1 MGQVNV
7 YPQAI
12 QARSGIRIKEIAS
25 RPVQWEYVYLTLK
38 ADLKMFYLK
47 THIRCE
53 LNHLGAMCRGR
64 ASASEAPEPRS
75 EEAGSRA
82 GASRHRPPP
91 GLRSLRSRSE
101 GREAPRRSRP
111 PSQDSTARAGG
122 PHSSRLREGSRRW
135 GSQAELWKPRSRGVV
150 LRLQPP
156 PAPPASRAALL
167 RPGLRSPALLAAV
180 ETMEGGRAHA
190 RPAPPPSS
198 RTPPPRRV
206 NPFAAPAAQRRA
218 AASEVPTHPPP
229 APRAVQGQDVS
240 SRDRD
245 NTSSGTQL
253 CCSRGESRITI
264 FKTRP

>member
-1 MGQVNV
+1 
-7 YPQAI
+7 
-12 QARSGIRIKEIAS
+12 
-25 RPVQWEYVYLTLK
+25 
-38 ADLKMFYLK
+38 
-47 THIRCE
+47 
-53 LNHLGAMCRGR
+53 MCRGR

-111 PSQDSTARAGG
+111 PSQDSSARAGG

-198 RTPPPRRV
+198 RTPPPAGLTPSRPLRRS
-206 NPFAAPAAQRRA
+206 
-218 AASEVPTHPPP
+218 SELRPWRSPPTYRLRPG
-229 APRAVQGQDVS
+229 R
-240 SRDRD
+240 SRDR
-245 NTSSGTQL
+245 TSPAAGRLRQRSDFLWITAL
-253 CCSRGESRITI
+253 LESRRKSNQCLQNETLSGGRGNDG
-264 FKTRP
+264 FSG